1 MKLLIV
7 DDHPMLRQGIS
18 VLIRQAW
25 AGAAIIEANDA
36 PAALRQVANHPD
48 LDIVLLDLVL
58 PGGGGLEAIGDIGRR
73 RPDLPVLVLASS
85 EEIDDIRRALA
96 AGACGYVPKSAG
108 GNTLVSAIR
117 LALDGEIYVPPL
129 VLKTGRPAPPPAF
142 QVTPRQM
149 DVLRLLADGASNKA
163 IAAALGLSEKT
174 VKAHLA
180 SLFRTLSVG
189 NRTQAIAVARTHG
202 IL

>member
-25 AGAAIIEANDA
+25 GVATILEASDA
-36 PAALRQVANHPD
+36 QEARRQVTDTPD

-58 PGGGGLEAIGDIGRR
+58 PGGRGLETIGDIGRL

-108 GNTLVSAIR
+108 GSTLVSAIR
-117 LALDGEIYVPPL
+117 LALDGEIYVPPV
-129 VLKTGRPAPPPAF
+129 VLQTGRPAPPAAQ

-149 DVLRLLADGASNKA
+149 DVLRLLAEGASNKA
-163 IAAALGLSEKT
+163 IAATLGLSEKT

-180 SLFRTLSVG
+180 SLFRTLNVG
-189 NRTQAIAVARTHG
+189 NRTQAIAVARSYG